1 MKNTSLKQ
9 KFDTSLELQKEF
21 SSFEA
26 YQAFSENE
34 KNGNVGVFDVSKRLA
49 IENPPQSF
57 EDMKRAWE
65 ADENLRLEFN
75 FTFKRYSAFCKN
87 YKARN

>member
-9 KFDTSLELQKEF
+9 KYHASLELQNEF

-34 KNGNVGVFDVSKRLA
+34 KYGNVGVFDVSKRLT
-49 IENPPQSF
+49 IENPPQAF
-57 EDMKRAWE
+57 EDMKKSWE
-65 ADENLRLEFN
+65 VDKNLRLEFD
-75 FTFKRYSAFCKN
+75 FTFTKYSAFCKN